1 MRIKASK
8 IVIVIT
14 IFDAFKLIAIEK
26 AVKFNSTDNTT
37 STLGALT

>member
-1 MRIKASK
+1 MQIKASK
-8 IVIVIT
+8 IVNVIT

-26 AVKFNSTDNTT
+26 AAKLNSTDNTI